1 MTVDE
6 KRETLKGY
14 REIDRHICQLNS
26 ELKRWKS
33 MSDATD
39 NEKRTKDIKQ
49 ELDRYIIDLFELRGK
64 IEAAIGKLQNHTQ
77 REILRIRY
85 IEGQTNWW
93 IISERVGYS
102 RKQALRLHKAALE
115 DIEFV

>member
-33 MSDATD
+33 MSDAAD

-77 REILRIRY
+77 RDHIRESRLQQKTGFEIA
-85 IEGQTNWW
+85 Q
-93 IISERVGYS
+93 SS
-102 RKQALRLHKAALE
+102 P
-115 DIEFV
+115 